1 MFDLEEKI
9 AIFIAIIFTGII
21 ICGCWK
27 LTTIEYQ
34 NPQTITCEIKE
45 KWVKRNGSNDLY
57 LVKCDN
63 TVYKVSDLLF
73 KGKFNSSDI
82 YAALETGK
90 KYEIKTT
97 GYRIKFLSNYQNIN
111 EYKEVNE

>member
-9 AIFIAIIFTGII
+9 AMFFAIIFVGII
-21 ICGCWK
+21 IWWCGK
-27 LTTIEYQ
+27 FVTMEYQ
-34 NPQTITCEIKE
+34 NPQTITCEVKE
-45 KWVKRNGSNDLY
+45 KWVKRNGNDDLY

-82 YAALETGK
+82 YSALETGK